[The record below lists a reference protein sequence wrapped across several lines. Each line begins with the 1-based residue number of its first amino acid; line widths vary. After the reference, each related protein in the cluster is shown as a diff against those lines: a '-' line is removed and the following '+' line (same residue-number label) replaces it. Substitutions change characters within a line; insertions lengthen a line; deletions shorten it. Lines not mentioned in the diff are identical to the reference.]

1 MPAARHQHAQ
11 RQTFLQQIVRALP
24 DVSRRTARTVFDN
37 RLDLIYLVKPTPK
50 ASTPAKTMAA
60 DSGTTSPTTD
70 PLKYPI
76 PVRWNL
82 GIVGAQLASCGLV
95 FYATSLAAHWWQL
108 IGLAIIFA
116 ILGNSIY
123 SIIHEAEHGILHPNR
138 KLNDAIG
145 VGMALL
151 FPASFHLIRQGH
163 IGHHRR
169 NRSDDEAFDLYYDG
183 DRPWLK
189 YLILYG
195 ILTGFYW
202 MLVVL
207 SNAIVAVAPAV
218 LSRRFFEFDRPS
230 VAFMESLN
238 PKHMQSI
245 QLEGLAACGLH
256 VAIIWLMDIPLLSY
270 AVVYFGFGLTWSAMQ
285 YVHHF
290 GTERHVLRG
299 SRNLWLFGP
308 IDWIWLHHNWHRE
321 HHLQPTVPWIYLP
334 ELAENPEDRQ
344 RDFLMWHYLKMW
356 RGPRKAEQRV
366 ENKFAGKIIQ

>member
-1 MPAARHQHAQ
+1 MP
-11 RQTFLQQIVRALP
+11 LIVIKILSVRLSCSSTNNQVVTVLP
-24 DVSRRTARTVFDN
+24 DVSRRFAQTVFDN
-37 RLDLIYLVKPTPK
+37 RLKLVYFPKPKPRAPTPPK
-50 ASTPAKTMAA
+50 MMAA
-60 DSGTTSPTTD
+60 DYGTASPTTD

-76 PVRWNL
+76 PVRWNI

-95 FYATSLAAHWWQL
+95 FYATSLATYWWQL

-189 YLILYG
+189 YFILYG

-238 PKHMQSI
+238 PKYMHSI
-245 QLEGLAACGLH
+245 QLEGLAAC
-256 VAIIWLMDIPLLSY
+256 
-270 AVVYFGFGLTWSAMQ
+270 
-285 YVHHF
+285 
-290 GTERHVLRG
+290 
-299 SRNLWLFGP
+299 
-308 IDWIWLHHNWHRE
+308 
-321 HHLQPTVPWIYLP
+321 
-334 ELAENPEDRQ
+334 
-344 RDFLMWHYLKMW
+344 
-356 RGPRKAEQRV
+356 
-366 ENKFAGKIIQ
+366 